1 MTYTSIVNIFN
12 DFLPS
17 PPLRPNPGSATGCLS
32 VVYATG
38 ESKTSIMVGNIQY
51 LNVQSNHEIKRAI
64 LTMKYDNNTH
74 DKRKE
79 FAV

>member
-1 MTYTSIVNIFN
+1 MIFY
-12 DFLPS
+12 P